1 MTIFKGLTMNY
12 LIISFITADRPG
24 IVDILSDLITK
35 HKGNWQKSSLH
46 QMSGVFAGV
55 VEIAAAAENS
65 QALSDEL
72 AALDGFKM
80 QIEHT
85 QQNQSAPE
93 AVIILELT
101 ANDRAGIV
109 QEISSTIHHQG
120 GNLLKLVSTQEIA
133 PHAGHEL
140 FKAKVTISANS
151 KDINTMIVA
160 LENLADDLMVDISR

>member
-1 MTIFKGLTMNY
+1 MNH

-24 IVDILSDLITK
+24 IVEVLSDLITK

-46 QMSGVFAGV
+46 QMSGLFAGV
-55 VEIAAAAENS
+55 IEIATAPENLS
-65 QALSDEL
+65 ALSDEL

-80 QIEHT
+80 QIEHA
-85 QQNQSAPE
+85 QQDKSAPE
-93 AVIILELT
+93 AVLVLELT

-109 QEISSTIHHQG
+109 QEISSIIHHQG

-140 FKAKVTISANS
+140 FKAKVTVSANNQNI
-151 KDINTMIVA
+151 DAMIDA

>member
-1 MTIFKGLTMNY
+1 MNH
-12 LIISFITADRPG
+12 LIISFMTADRPG
-24 IVDILSDLITK
+24 IVKVLSDLISE
-35 HKGNWQKSSLH
+35 HKANWEKSSLH
-46 QMSGVFAGV
+46 QISGVFAGV
-55 VEIAAAAENS
+55 VEIAVPAEN
-65 QALSDEL
+65 ATEL
-72 AALDGFKM
+72 ADKLAILPGFKM
-80 QIEHT
+80 QIEHV
-85 QQNQSAPE
+85 QQEVSAPE
-93 AVIILELT
+93 TILVLELT

-151 KDINTMIVA
+151 KDINTMIDA